1 MVGGEDLRR
10 PTRRQ
15 LLIGAGGGAAALAVG
30 GAALAAERLLTGG
43 AHKQAAGSAAA
54 HASEAR
60 RFHSRPD
67 LHPPDIDI
75 AGRSAEPGYVFLG
88 PGTLGATQGGP
99 LIVGADGAVL
109 WFKPLRSPMWET
121 NFTAASYQG
130 QPVLA
135 WWEGEVLVP
144 IGYGQGEG
152 VIVDDSYSE
161 IGRVRAANGRRVDM
175 HEFRLT
181 PEGTALFTCYPEI
194 RQADLSEIG
203 GSRDGR
209 VVESIIQE
217 IDLQSGRLVMEWRS
231 LEHIPVSESYRP
243 PHDPYDY
250 LHANSIDVAADGN
263 LLVSGRHTWTIYKL
277 DRRTGEV
284 IWRLGGK
291 RSDYSLTRDA
301 RFTWQH
307 DARRVDDRTITVFDN
322 GFDGKTKS
330 ESQSRGVVLDV
341 DSTRRTVRLRRAY
354 LHPEAL
360 LADAMGS
367 VEVLPDG
374 HILVGW
380 GSKPYATE
388 FTADGELVADVRLPR
403 GLQSYRAFRLPWT
416 GVPANRPA
424 IAARPDPVVGATTL
438 YASWNGATDVAHWQ
452 VHAGPSPRRLHRA
465 GVVHRQ
471 GFETAI
477 PLDGEHRYAEV
488 TALDASA
495 QRLAKSRT
503 IRL

>member
-1 MVGGEDLRR
+1 MLSREDLRR
-10 PTRRQ
+10 PTRRE

-30 GAALAAERLLTGG
+30 GAALAADRLLTGSAQEHAPG
-43 AHKQAAGSAAA
+43 AAA
-54 HASEAR
+54 SRAGDAR
-60 RFHSRPD
+60 RFNSRPD
-67 LHPPDIDI
+67 LRPPVVDI
-75 AGRSAEPGYVFLG
+75 AGPSAEPGYVFLG
-88 PGTLGATQGGP
+88 PGTLGTIQGGP
-99 LIVGADGAVL
+99 LIVGRNGAIL

-121 NFTAASYQG
+121 NFTATTYG
-130 QPVLA
+130 GRPVLA

-152 VIVDDSYSE
+152 VIVDDAYRE
-161 IGRVRAANGRRVDM
+161 IGRVRAGNGRPVDM

-194 RQADLSEIG
+194 RPADLSEIG

-217 IDLQSGRLVMEWRS
+217 IDLHSGRLLMEWRS
-231 LEHIPVSESYRP
+231 LDHIPVSESYRP

-250 LHANSIDVAADGN
+250 LHANSIDVAPDGN

-307 DARRVDDRTITVFDN
+307 DARLVDDRTITVFDN

-330 ESQSRGVVLDV
+330 ESQSRGLVLDV
-341 DSTRRTVRLRRAY
+341 DATRRTVRLRRAY
-354 LHPEAL
+354 LHPESV

-367 VEVLPDG
+367 VEVLADG
-374 HILVGW
+374 HVLVGW

-388 FTADGELVADVRLPR
+388 FTAGGELVADVRLPR

-424 IAARPDPVVGATTL
+424 IAARPDPGTGSTML
-438 YASWNGATDVAHWQ
+438 YASWNGATEVVHWQ
-452 VHAGPSPRRLHRA
+452 VHAGPSPKRLHRA
-465 GVVHRQ
+465 GVVHRK

-477 PLDGEHRYAEV
+477 ALDGEHRYAAV

-495 QRLAKSRT
+495 RRLGKSRT